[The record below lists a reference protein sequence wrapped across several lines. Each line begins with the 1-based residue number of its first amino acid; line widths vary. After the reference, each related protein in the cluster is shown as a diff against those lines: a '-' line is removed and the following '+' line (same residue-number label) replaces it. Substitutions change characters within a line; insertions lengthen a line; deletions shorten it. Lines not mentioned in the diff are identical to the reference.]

1 MTTPLPE
8 HMTASV
14 LTEPKT
20 IELRNVPV
28 PALGRNQVLVKVE
41 SVGVCGSDTHFYETG
56 SIGDIVVEGPVILGH
71 ESSGIIVAGGED
83 VASSRIGTRVSV
95 EPQTVCRRCEYC
107 KRGSYHLCRAV
118 EFYGAWPVDGSFA
131 EYEVIDDD
139 FAHEVPEEMSFD
151 QAAMA
156 EPVSVAVH
164 AVRKAK
170 VTQGSRVLITGAGP
184 IGVLNAQVARAYGA
198 SEIVIS
204 DPVENRRD
212 FAEAHLS
219 LIHI

>member
-8 HMTASV
+8 HRTASV

-95 EPQTVCRRCEYC
+95 EPQTDRKSTRLNSSHVSI
-107 KRGSYHLCRAV
+107 SYAV
-118 EFYGAWPVDGSFA
+118 FCLKKKNTS
-131 EYEVIDDD
+131 
-139 FAHEVPEEMSFD
+139 
-151 QAAMA
+151 
-156 EPVSVAVH
+156 
-164 AVRKAK
+164 
-170 VTQGSRVLITGAGP
+170 T
-184 IGVLNAQVARAYGA
+184 
-198 SEIVIS
+198 
-204 DPVENRRD
+204 
-212 FAEAHLS
+212 
-219 LIHI
+219 